1 MNNGSFVISLDF
13 ELYWGVRDKRTLA
26 DCRQRMKNVWLAIP
40 EILAL
45 FEKYEINATWAV
57 VGFLFFR
64 DAEELI
70 ENAPDSRPTYTD
82 KSLCPYSYVES
93 AGIDEPDLHF
103 ALPLIQ
109 EIAST
114 KGQEIASHTLSHYYC
129 LESGQTLEQF
139 RSDMVKAF
147 AVAEENG
154 LTLKSLVFPRNQ
166 SQPECISIFKE
177 LGGLAYRGNELSPL
191 YRASS
196 TSGHNFAKRIGRLL
210 DSYVNVSG
218 SNTYTLDSCKENG
231 FVNIPASRFL
241 RPYSRR
247 LSPFDGLK
255 LKRIKDAMTHAS
267 EKNEIFHLWWHPHN
281 FGSDI
286 SENIGFLD
294 RVLSHYSLLKERNGM
309 ESMTMGEIAER
320 VSV

>member
-1 MNNGSFVISLDF
+1 MNGGLFTISLDF
-13 ELYWGVRDKRTLA
+13 ELYWGVRDKWEL
-26 DCRQRMKNVWLAIP
+26 DSCRERMKNVWLAIP
-40 EILAL
+40 EILSL
-45 FEKYEINATWAV
+45 FEKHEINATWAV

-64 DAEELI
+64 NAEELI
-70 ENAPDSRPTYTD
+70 ENAPDSRPAYSD

-93 AGIDEPDLHF
+93 TGIDEPDLHF

-109 EIAST
+109 EIART

-129 LESGQTLEQF
+129 LESGQTEEQF
-139 RSDMVKAF
+139 RSDMIKAF
-147 AVAEENG
+147 AVAEDNG
-154 LTLKSLVFPRNQ
+154 VTLKSLVFPRNQ
-166 SQPECISIFKE
+166 SRPGCVSIFKE
-177 LGGLAYRGNELSPL
+177 LGGLAYRGNEVSPL

-196 TSGHNFAKRIGRLL
+196 TSGHNFVKRIGRLL

-241 RPYSRR
+241 RPYSRS
-247 LSPFDGLK
+247 LSPFDSLK

-267 EKNEIFHLWWHPHN
+267 ENNEIFHLWWHPHN

-286 SENIGFLD
+286 AENIGFLD
-294 RVLSHYSLLKERNGM
+294 RVLSHYALLNQRNGM
-309 ESMTMGEIAER
+309 ESMTMAEIAER